1 MSTSCRCV
9 GEAVHALEFLL
20 TQPVQPTRCFEQ
32 GNPPEVDLIVRER
45 WCRRSRLPGWQYE
58 LAHPKII
65 LCAKK
70 IPEVIVNKA
79 QSSEENIQ
87 LRIQRRPESKVA
99 VDLPPGLPRILQD
112 VYRNRGAR
120 SMEDVELPLRAL
132 LPASRLRNIDEAVE
146 VLVSLFE
153 VGGRI
158 LIVGDF
164 DADGATSCALA
175 VLAMRAMGHAEVD
188 FLVPNRFDY
197 GYGLTPEIV
206 ELALERQPDLIVT
219 VDNGISSVAGVEAAN
234 RAGISVLVTD
244 HHLPG
249 EQLPEAAAI
258 VNPNQ
263 PGDEFPSKATA
274 GVGVIYYVLLALRAR
289 LRELDWFKR
298 KELDEPNMAQFLD
311 IVALGTVAD
320 VVPLDRNNRILVKHG
335 LARIRQGHC
344 RPGILALLEVAG
356 RNYQRVQASDMG
368 FAVGPRLNAAGRLT
382 DMSLGINCLLAE
394 DHQSARETAM
404 ELDRLNRERRDIE
417 QDMKD
422 TAEVLLED
430 WQLSGSTL
438 PWGLCLFQADWHQ
451 GVIGILASRV
461 RERYHRPVIAFARGD
476 DGTIKGSARSI
487 PGLHIR
493 DALDRVAATHPE
505 LLQKFGGHAMAAG
518 MTIKEQDFDEFSR
531 EFDRVTRQLLDEQD
545 LQPVIV
551 TDGAVPPGEMTLETA
566 QALQSGG
573 PWGQAFVEP
582 VFDDLFEVKSRR
594 IVGEKHWKLV
604 LQHASGSPVVDGIAF
619 NAVEKYPN
627 LAAHLRLVYH
637 LDINEWQGKL
647 NMQLRIDH
655 LEPAE

>member
-1 MSTSCRCV
+1 
-9 GEAVHALEFLL
+9 
-20 TQPVQPTRCFEQ
+20 
-32 GNPPEVDLIVRER
+32 VDFIHWER
-45 WCRRSRLPGWQYE
+45 WRGLSGLPGWYCE
-58 LAHPKII
+58 LAHQRII

-79 QSSEENIQ
+79 QNGEKNTQ
-87 LRIQRRPESKVA
+87 VQIQRRQLPHSV
-99 VDLPPGLPRILQD
+99 VDFPPGLPRILQD
-112 VYRNRGAR
+112 VYRNRGVM
-120 SMEDVELPLRAL
+120 SPEDVELPLRAL
-132 LPASRLRNIDEAVE
+132 IPASRLRNIDEAVE
-146 VLVSLFE
+146 LLVSLFE

-158 LIVGDF
+158 LVVGDF

-175 VLAMRAMGHAEVD
+175 VLAIRAMGHTDVD

-206 ELALERQPDLIVT
+206 DLAREREPDLIVT

-249 EQLPEAAAI
+249 EQLPDAAAI

-263 PGDEFPSKATA
+263 PGDDFPSKATA

-311 IVALGTVAD
+311 IVALGTIAD
-320 VVPLDRNNRILVKHG
+320 VVPLDRNNRVLVKHG
-335 LARIRQGHC
+335 LARIRQGKC
-344 RPGILALLEVAG
+344 RPGIHALLEVSG
-356 RNYQRVQASDMG
+356 RNYQRVQASDIG

-394 DHQSARETAM
+394 DHQSAREFAS
-404 ELDRLNRERRDIE
+404 ELDRLNRERREIE
-417 QDMKD
+417 QDMKE
-422 TAEVLLED
+422 TAEGLLND
-430 WQLSGSTL
+430 WQLSDSTL

-476 DGTIKGSARSI
+476 DGFIKGSARSI

-493 DALDRVAATHPE
+493 DALDRVAASHPD

-518 MTIKEQDFDEFSR
+518 MTIKEKDFDEFSR
-531 EFDRVTRQLLDEQD
+531 VFDQVTRQLLDEQD

-551 TDGAVPPGEMTLETA
+551 TDGAVPPEEMNVETA
-566 QALQSGG
+566 EALQSGG

-582 VFDDLFEVKSRR
+582 VFDDLFQVKSRR
-594 IVGEKHWKLV
+594 VVGEKHWKLV
-604 LQHASGSPVVDGIAF
+604 LQHTSGFPIVDGIAF
-619 NAVEKYPN
+619 NAVEKHPD
-627 LAAHLRLVYH
+627 LEDHLRLVYH
-637 LDINEWQGKL
+637 MDINEWQGQL
-647 NMQLRIDH
+647 NLQLRIDH